1 MTRTAPFSAKAI
13 RNACIA
19 AAFAVAPI
27 GLYTVGVI
35 AGPSEEQIAEN
46 KANIDR
52 CVELKGDTNACDR
65 INRSKAYIPNGY
77 QPTVD
82 LTVSL
87 RKEAKVKAEADK
99 KAAKQR
105 QAEAEAK
112 VIAERQAKE
121 AAAEAKFQ
129 AEGWFQLQPGIY
141 GRWCTQTC
149 SNADVIGSASYWLME
164 VWAKDRAAGDIYAQI
179 NVLEDG
185 VVVGWTNDTAYLSQ
199 GQRGVL
205 TFSKY
210 TPGHGSRYTAQL
222 VKFNARG

>member
-19 AAFAVAPI
+19 AAFALPPVGFI
-27 GLYTVGVI
+27 GLAAIGNGVQ
-35 AGPSEEQIAEN
+35 EQANQSNIVECN
-46 KANIDR
+46 KGNDGS
-52 CVELKGDTNACDR
+52 CEF
-65 INRSKAYIPNGY
+65 
-77 QPTVD
+77 
-82 LTVSL
+82 
-87 RKEAKVKAEADK
+87 VKAEDLGLITNEAWKARKAEIAKAAADK
-99 KAAKQR
+99 KAA
-105 QAEAEAK
+105 EAK
-112 VIAERQAKE
+112 AIAD
-121 AAAEAKFQ
+121 AEAKFK
-129 AEGWFQLQPGIY
+129 AEGWFELKPGIY